1 MKTKRYEAD
10 GLLLEFEDVPQ
21 GEADGCRGGII
32 FKGGFC
38 PYWGGV
44 CYGKGE
50 PFFNG
55 GLKDISTTLLANQ
68 HSNGI
73 VEVYE
78 DEQVWSQQDEG

>member
-1 MKTKRYEAD
+1 MKTKRDEAD
-10 GLLLEFEDVPQ
+10 ELLLEFEEVPQ

-50 PFFNG
+50 TFFNG

-78 DEQVWSQQDEG
+78 DKQVRSQQDEG

>member
-1 MKTKRYEAD
+1 MKQMDSSWSLRRCRREKPMVAGVASSSRAD
-10 GLLLEFEDVPQ
+10 S
-21 GEADGCRGGII
+21 ART
-32 FKGGFC
+32 
-38 PYWGGV
+38 GGV

-50 PFFNG
+50 SFFNG

-78 DEQVWSQQDEG
+78 DKQVWSQQDEG

>member
-1 MKTKRYEAD
+1 MVAGVVSSSRAGSART
-10 GLLLEFEDVPQ
+10 G
-21 GEADGCRGGII
+21 
-32 FKGGFC
+32 
-38 PYWGGV
+38 GGV

-78 DEQVWSQQDEG
+78 DEQVRSQ